1 MALKYLICNL
11 KAHKTYYE
19 MSLYKDTLK
28 TITSNNTQLI
38 LAPSTAYLSLF
49 KNENITLCSQDININ
64 NDLYLTGDTSIET
77 LKSLDVKYT
86 IIGHFERRKYY
97 NENYNIILKKINLAL
112 EQDLNVIYCIGET
125 REEYLRKVKHQVL
138 ERDIARIL
146 NNIPEDKFNKIII
159 AYEPTYLIGSNEP
172 YDLEEIESTIK
183 FIKRLIE
190 SYYHHKINIIFGG
203 NVNEENIKDLTNII
217 ELDGYILGNSC
228 LNPLKIKNI
237 IDIIETKC

>member
-1 MALKYLICNL
+1 
-11 KAHKTYYE
+11 

-28 TITSNNTQLI
+28 TITNNNTKLI
-38 LAPSTAYLSLF
+38 IAPSTAYLSLF

-86 IIGHFERRKYY
+86 IIGHYERRKYY
-97 NENYNIILKKINLAL
+97 NENYNTILKKINIAL

-125 REEYLRKVKHQVL
+125 KEEYLRKVKHQVL

-172 YDLEEIESTIK
+172 HSLEEIESTIK

-190 SYYHHKINIIFGG
+190 SYYHHKISIVFGG
-203 NVNEENIKDLTNII
+203 NVNEKNIKDLTNIN

-228 LNPLKIKNI
+228 LNPLNIKNI

>member
-1 MALKYLICNL
+1 
-11 KAHKTYYE
+11 

-28 TITSNNTQLI
+28 TITNNNTKLI
-38 LAPSTAYLSLF
+38 IAPSTAYLSLF

-86 IIGHFERRKYY
+86 IIGHYERRKYY
-97 NENYNIILKKINLAL
+97 NENYNTILKKINIAL
-112 EQDLNVIYCIGET
+112 EQDLIVIYCIGET
-125 REEYLRKVKHQVL
+125 KEEYLRKVKHQVL

-172 YDLEEIESTIK
+172 YNLEEIESTIK

-190 SYYHHKINIIFGG
+190 SYYHHKISIVFGG
-203 NVNEENIKDLTNII
+203 NVNEKNIKDLTNIN

-228 LNPLKIKNI
+228 LNPLNIKNI